1 MRLGLFYIIIF
12 YFFSFSLS
20 AQDCWQKASG
30 DKKLANDYFS
40 YQMYPCALKEYIILH
55 AGKKESKKYNRRIAQ
70 CYINSPGGNKSKAIK
85 YLEFLIKAGKP
96 EDKVYLELGI
106 ALLHDKQFDRA
117 LKNFDTYIGLVNP
130 KGSELKEIETLK
142 ENAIFSKELIKHPVN
157 VTFKN
162 LGKDVNSVYND
173 KHPFI
178 TDKEDFI
185 MFTSDRK
192 GVRGGFE
199 DGDGYVP
206 DVMLAKVKKGKDAFK
221 GSRSMSGSFS
231 TEFDEFVAGGSP
243 DGSYFI
249 YATNEQFQQFDL
261 KITYK
266 APKKRSYPSSS
277 FMQSLNGRNSHEMSA
292 TITND
297 GSLIIFSSDRK
308 GGYGGFDLWMSKR
321 LPNGT
326 WGNPIN
332 MGPSINTNLDENFP
346 NFSENEN
353 YITFSSDG
361 LKGMGGFD
369 LFKTEFSEDL
379 KSWTKP
385 ANLGH
390 PINSAYDDFT
400 IIFVKN
406 GRYAY
411 KSMIRSDSYGMR
423 DLYRLTFNDVLP
435 TYTVVKSSIL
445 VDTLVDLDRLTEEIT
460 NEVSILE
467 RELDSLKENQADQA
481 LIDTA
486 QKKYFKSMNALNQ
499 FDPKT
504 NNKIEVTAED
514 GTLYGKYAANAR
526 NGKFIMI
533 LEPGVYQISII
544 NDGFEP
550 YSKKVRIYDKMNYTP
565 EFNRSFYLKPKSNL

>member
-12 YFFSFSLS
+12 YFFSFSLP

-130 KGSELKEIETLK
+130 KGFELKEIETLK

-162 LGKDVNSVYND
+162 LGKDVNSIYND

-321 LPNGT
+321 LPDGT

-346 NFSENEN
+346 NFSEDEN

-445 VDTLVDLDRLTEEIT
+445 VDTLADLDRLTEEIT

-499 FDPKT
+499 FDPNT
-504 NNKIEVTAED
+504 DNKIEVTAED
-514 GTLYGKYAANAR
+514 GTLYGQYAANAR

-533 LEPGVYQISII
+533 LEPGVYEISII

-565 EFNRSFYLKPKSNL
+565 EFNRSFYLKPKSNF

>member
-346 NFSENEN
+346 NFSEDEN

>member
-1 MRLGLFYIIIF
+1 MRLRLFSIIIF

-55 AGKKESKKYNRRIAQ
+55 ASKKESKKYNRRIAQ

-96 EDKVYLELGI
+96 EDKIYLELGI

-117 LKNFDTYIGLVNP
+117 IKNFDTYIGLVNP
-130 KGSELKEIETLK
+130 KGSELKEIESLK
-142 ENAIFSKELIKHPVN
+142 ENAIFSLELIKHPVN

-178 TDKEDFI
+178 TNKEDFI

-326 WGNPIN
+326 WGTPIN

-346 NFSENEN
+346 NFSEDEN

-369 LFKTEFSEDL
+369 LFKTKFSEDL

-400 IIFVKN
+400 IIFVKH

-423 DLYRLTFNDVLP
+423 DLYRITFNDVLP

-445 VDTLVDLDRLTEEIT
+445 VDTLVDLDRLTEEI
-460 NEVSILE
+460 NKELSLLE
-467 RELDSLKENQADQA
+467 RELDSLKENEAEQAI
-481 LIDTA
+481 IDTA
-486 QKKYFKSMNALNQ
+486 QKKYFKSMNALSQ
-499 FDPKT
+499 FDPFT

-514 GTLYGKYAANAR
+514 GTLYGQYAANAR

-565 EFNRSFYLKPKSNL
+565 EFNRIFYLKPKSNF

>member
-12 YFFSFSLS
+12 YFFSFSLP

-55 AGKKESKKYNRRIAQ
+55 ASKKESKKYNRRIAQ

-130 KGSELKEIETLK
+130 KGFELKEIETLK

-162 LGKDVNSVYND
+162 LGKDVNSIYND

-321 LPNGT
+321 LPDGT

-346 NFSENEN
+346 NFSEDEN

-445 VDTLVDLDRLTEEIT
+445 VDTLADLDRLTEEIT

-499 FDPKT
+499 FDPNT
-504 NNKIEVTAED
+504 DNKIEVTAED
-514 GTLYGKYAANAR
+514 GTLYGQYAANAR

-533 LEPGVYQISII
+533 LEPGVYEISII

-565 EFNRSFYLKPKSNL
+565 EFNRSFYLKPKSNF

>member
-130 KGSELKEIETLK
+130 KGFELKEIETLK

-346 NFSENEN
+346 NFSEDEN

>member
-85 YLEFLIKAGKP
+85 YLEFLIKAGKT

-130 KGSELKEIETLK
+130 KGFELKEIETLK

-346 NFSENEN
+346 NFSEDEN